1 MIEARGLTVDYPRSV
16 RGAAGAAFDRALH
29 GLDLS
34 VPRGSSLA
42 VVGPSG
48 CGKSTLLYAVAG
60 LVPTAGGSL
69 RVDGRP
75 AVGRPGTALV
85 FQDYGLFPWKTAL
98 QNVELGFRTASAIRG
113 RSDPAEAGTRG
124 RSDPAEAGI
133 RAGPGAG
140 RRQARDAI
148 RDRAQALLERFGV
161 GRLAD
166 KYPSELSGGERQRT
180 AIARALAG
188 NPDLLLLDEPSSS
201 LDALSKESFQRAVLG
216 LCSHSD
222 SPRTLT
228 VVLVTHD
235 IEEAA
240 FLGSSVAVMERG
252 RIRAVLEN
260 PLFGDP
266 SLRDRLSYYEF
277 CLKVRRLLGG
287 GS

>member
-1 MIEARGLTVDYPRSV
+1 MIEARGLTVDYPRRV
-16 RGAAGAAFDRALH
+16 RGAAGAAFDRALD

-69 RVDGRP
+69 RVDGRS

-98 QNVELGFRTASAIRG
+98 QNVELGFRTAS
-113 RSDPAEAGTRG
+113 GTRG
-124 RSDPAEAGI
+124 RSDPAEAKT
-133 RAGPGAG
+133 RAGPGAV
-140 RRQARDAI
+140 RRQARDTI